1 MTTIPIE
8 STYRQRLRR
17 WWIETLRPGKDDQEL
32 LEIINRAEA
41 VRSEEQRQ
49 MLEHIIEMK
58 ETRVREVMTPRS
70 EIIVLHADMSLGEA
84 RALMVEH
91 GISRAPLI
99 EHDLDHM
106 LGIIHVWDLFRQ
118 QLDNDQPRALADLAS
133 PCLHVAE
140 LQLVSGVL
148 NKIKTGVH
156 LAIVQ
161 DEYGGV
167 AGLVSLSDLLSEIVG
182 PLNDAQRSG
191 PEESECV
198 LHDDGRYEVLTR
210 IHIEEFE
217 EELQISLPQG
227 DYDTV
232 GGLIISQLQRIP
244 RQGERVNV
252 AGLDIRI
259 LEADPRRVIRA
270 SVRPLEPSPSKEQV
284 HPARS

>member
-1 MTTIPIE
+1 MK
-8 STYRQRLRR
+8 STLRQRLRH
-17 WWIETLRPGKDDQEL
+17 WWIETLRPGRNDQEL

-41 VRSEEQRQ
+41 VRSEKQRQ
-49 MLEHIIEMK
+49 MLERIIEMK
-58 ETRVREVMTPRS
+58 DTRVREVMTPRS
-70 EIIVLHADMSLGEA
+70 EIIVLHADMSLDEA
-84 RALMVEH
+84 CALMVKH

-118 QLDNDQPRALADLAS
+118 QLDHAQPRALAELAS

-148 NKIKTGVH
+148 NKIKNGVH

-182 PLNDAQRSG
+182 SLNDTQRSG

-198 LHDDGRYEVLTR
+198 LREDGRYEVLTR

-217 EELQISLPQG
+217 EALQITLPQG
-227 DYDTV
+227 DYDTI

-270 SVRPLEPSPSKEQV
+270 SIQPLKSANREDLERL
-284 HPARS
+284 ARA